1 MAMQERYCLGCGITG
16 KKATIIH
23 PLEDF
28 QKAKSNGL
36 GHIMVWLVWS
46 T

>member
-1 MAMQERYCLGCGITG
+1 MAMQERSCLGCGITG

-28 QKAKSNGL
+28 QKVMVLDILWFGWYGL
-36 GHIMVWLVWS
+36 RS
-46 T
+46 

>member
-1 MAMQERYCLGCGITG
+1 MAMQERYCLGCRITE

-23 PLEDF
+23 PLEGF
-28 QKAKSNGL
+28 QKV
-36 GHIMVWLVWS
+36 MVLDILWLVWS